1 MLSAEDGKYLVGLA
15 RKSIESYFARR
26 EPARGDDAPA
36 RLKEK
41 RGVFVTLETF
51 PERELRG
58 CIGYPEPIKELARA
72 VAECAVNS
80 AVGDPRFP
88 PMKSG
93 ELNEIVVEIS
103 VLTVPEL
110 IRVNNPREYA
120 GRIKVG
126 VDGLII
132 EYGYYSGLLL
142 PQVPVEWKWSE
153 SEFLCHVC
161 EKAGLPVDFWLQRG
175 AKLYR
180 FQAQIFSE
188 LEPNGKVEEKKIG

>member
-1 MLSAEDGKYLVGLA
+1 MFSIEDGKYLVGLA
-15 RKSIESYFARR
+15 RKSIESYFARHELPR
-26 EPARGDDAPA
+26 VEGVPAHLR
-36 RLKEK
+36 EK
-41 RGVFVTLETF
+41 RGVFVTLESF
-51 PERELRG
+51 PDHELRG
-58 CIGYPEPIKELARA
+58 CIGYPEPVKELARA

-88 PMKSG
+88 PMKPG
-93 ELNEIVVEIS
+93 ELNETVVEIS

-120 GRIKVG
+120 SRIKVG
-126 VDGLII
+126 ADGLII

-161 EKAGLPVDFWLQRG
+161 EKAGLPVDFWLQKG
-175 AKLYR
+175 AKLYK

-188 LEPNGKVEEKKIG
+188 SAPNGKVEEKKIC